1 MLLVVADTTGDSVK
15 RGVTLFLPLLLTV
28 NSGLPDILPITLE
41 LAVTLPDSEMLLEE
55 LNVSLLLVVA
65 DTTGEAVKRA
75 VILFL
80 PLLLTVPSGL
90 PDILPIT
97 LELVVTLPDADP
109 D

>member
-15 RGVTLFLPLLLTV
+15 RAVILFLPLLLTV
-28 NSGLPDILPITLE
+28 ASGLPDILPITLE
-41 LAVTLPDSEMLLEE
+41 LAVTLPDLEMLLEE

-65 DTTGEAVKRA
+65 DTTGDSVKRA

-80 PLLLTVPSGL
+80 PLLLTVASEL

-97 LELVVTLPDADP
+97 LELAVTLPDADP